1 MISFLN
7 KYKKIIFI
15 ATVSIF
21 VIGVFFGLGA
31 YVYSGNARGAI
42 AEVNGK
48 KIEADKFYTQVQ
60 RVMENLRNSNTE
72 VNEIMEKTV
81 KQQVLREMIL
91 EEILYQEASKL
102 KLGVSNFEVAAEIQT
117 TPQFYYEKHF
127 DPRMY
132 VQTIWSNFKMTPP
145 EYEKWRKKARMGNKL
160 KYFIYSSIK
169 ITPQEL
175 KDEYILSKN
184 QAKDFEKKKDEYMQQ
199 LKQKEFM
206 ETANYMLRQ
215 IASKTEIK
223 TYLDNLE
230 KNARS

>member
-1 MISFLN
+1 
-7 KYKKIIFI
+7 
-15 ATVSIF
+15 
-21 VIGVFFGLGA
+21 
-31 YVYSGNARGAI
+31 
-42 AEVNGK
+42 
-48 KIEADKFYTQVQ
+48 
-60 RVMENLRNSNTE
+60 
-72 VNEIMEKTV
+72 
-81 KQQVLREMIL
+81 
-91 EEILYQEASKL
+91 
-102 KLGVSNFEVAAEIQT
+102 
-117 TPQFYYEKHF
+117 
-127 DPRMY
+127 
-132 VQTIWSNFKMTPP
+132 MTPP

-175 KDEYILSKN
+175 KDEYMLSKN